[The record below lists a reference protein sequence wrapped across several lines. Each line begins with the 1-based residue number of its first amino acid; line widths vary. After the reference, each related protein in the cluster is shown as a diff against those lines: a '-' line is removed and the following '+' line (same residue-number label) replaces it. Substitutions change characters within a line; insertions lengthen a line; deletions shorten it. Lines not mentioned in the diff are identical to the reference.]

1 MTVICIIKG
10 GLGNQL
16 FQIYASTAYAF
27 KNKHAILFPYQ
38 KDMNPGGCTNRP
50 AYWDTFFLAL
60 RLHTTYHKN
69 QNSIN
74 DANQQIYTYPRLPWN
89 QHHHVPIPDMPPDI
103 NTIALDGY
111 FQSYKYFNASD
122 GERFLDR
129 SLKIKERIEGLREL
143 YNLNATY
150 NISMHFRLGDYKRLQ
165 HCHTVLD
172 DDYYIAA
179 LEKVLMRIVNP
190 AEKPVVVYYLCEQEN
205 RVEVEER
212 VAYIQTL
219 FEGRATFKP
228 IPSGIQHDW
237 EELLFMSACD
247 SNIIANSTFSWWA
260 AYWNTTMWKVVC
272 YPRQWFG
279 PQLAMHDL
287 KDMFPDDWV
296 LT

>member
-1 MTVICIIKG
+1 MTISCNIKG

-27 KNKHAILFPYQ
+27 LNKHSIIFPYQ
-38 KDMNPGGCTNRP
+38 ANDSDCTYRP
-50 AYWDTFFLAL
+50 TYWDSFLFAL
-60 RLHTTYHKN
+60 RRHTNYDEDIDK
-69 QNSIN
+69 IN
-74 DANQQIYTYPRLPWN
+74 EKLEELCKYPILEWN
-89 QHHHVPIPDMPPDI
+89 QHHHIKIPDLPPDVDNI
-103 NTIALDGY
+103 VLDGY
-111 FQSYKYFNASD
+111 FQSYKYFNGSD
-122 GERFLDR
+122 GERFLNR
-129 SLKIKERIEGLREL
+129 VLKIKERIEDMRNVYGLKT
-143 YNLNATY
+143 TY

-165 HCHTVLD
+165 HCYTVLD

-179 LEKVLMRIVNP
+179 LEKVLLRFINP

-205 RVEVEER
+205 REEVEER
-212 VAYIQTL
+212 VEYIQTL

-228 IPSGIQHDW
+228 IPSRIQHDW

-260 AYWNTTMWKVVC
+260 AYWNPTIWKVVC

-279 PQLAMHDL
+279 PALSMNDV
-287 KDMFPDDWV
+287 KDMFPDEWV